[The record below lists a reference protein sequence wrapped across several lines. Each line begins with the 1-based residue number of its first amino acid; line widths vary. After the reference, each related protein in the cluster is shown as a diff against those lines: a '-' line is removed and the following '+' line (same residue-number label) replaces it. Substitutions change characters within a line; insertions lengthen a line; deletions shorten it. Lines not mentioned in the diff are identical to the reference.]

1 MPLPQTADFTQPGS
15 QPSSGTSLPSSHSS
29 APSTSPLPH
38 TGLIMPVESVAVADS
53 VASVVATVGSVSVA
67 SPSVADMLPPSV
79 GSPVVGVVSLVGGVV
94 LVGSLVSPV
103 ESPVEALSEPPLVVG
118 VLSSPPHAT
127 RAAAPSPRQRSR
139 EMF

>member
-1 MPLPQTADFTQPGS
+1 
-15 QPSSGTSLPSSHSS
+15 
-29 APSTSPLPH
+29 
-38 TGLIMPVESVAVADS
+38 MPVESVAVADS

-103 ESPVEALSEPPLVVG
+103 ESLVEALSERSLGGGRVVFAAARDQSRCAEPETEEPG
-118 VLSSPPHAT
+118 NVLSDGHA
-127 RAAAPSPRQRSR
+127 
-139 EMF
+139 